1 MRIPECR
8 KPEPELYDKS
18 RRQPSQGLKHEVG
31 YSNNQLVRLRYG
43 QRLERTSNSDRH
55 RTEMRSRFR
64 VWSLP
69 LRRPSR
75 AGTPGRASSY
85 CSRRD
90 LMIVPTRLTSP
101 KSTQFISW
109 VMHQKRSVPEGNVW

>member
-1 MRIPECR
+1 IRIPECR
-8 KPEPELYDKS
+8 KPQPELYDKS

-75 AGTPGRASSY
+75 AGRAGRVSSY
-85 CSRRD
+85 LSRRD
-90 LMIVPTRLTSP
+90 LMIVATRLSSP
-101 KSTQFISW
+101 KSTQFIAW
-109 VMHQKRSVPEGNVW
+109 IMHKKRSAPYGTV